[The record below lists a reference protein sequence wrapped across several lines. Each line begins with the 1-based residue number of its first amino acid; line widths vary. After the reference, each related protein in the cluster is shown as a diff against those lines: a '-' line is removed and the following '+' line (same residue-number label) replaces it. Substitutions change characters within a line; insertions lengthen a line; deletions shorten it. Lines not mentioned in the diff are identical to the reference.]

1 MVVGIGPGNIENMTL
16 KALREIKAADV
27 VIGYKTF
34 IELVESIMP
43 NDAEVNKSGMGHEIE
58 RAELAVKKALEG
70 KKVVV
75 VSSGDPGVYGMA
87 GPVLEVAEKEK
98 ADIKIEIVPGVTAA
112 TAVAGLLGAPL
123 MTDFALISL
132 SDLLTPWDVIEKRL
146 KAAAKADFVI
156 VLYNPQSRD
165 RTEPIRRAHEIL
177 LSHRDPK
184 TPIAIVKQA
193 TRKGEKITVTTLD
206 EMLNN
211 ELDMLTTIIV
221 GNSSTKT
228 TSKGMLTS
236 RGYCL

>member
-1 MVVGIGPGNIENMTL
+1 MVVGIGPGNIENITL

-27 VIGYKTF
+27 VIGYKTY
-34 IELVESIMP
+34 IELIESIMP
-43 NDAEVNKSGMGHEIE
+43 HNAEVNESGMGHEIE

-70 KKVVV
+70 KNVVV

-123 MTDFALISL
+123 MTGFALISL

-165 RTEPIRRAHEIL
+165 RTEPIRRAHKIL
-177 LSHRDPK
+177 LSHLDPK

-193 TRKGEKITVTTLD
+193 TRKGEKITMTTLD

-211 ELDMLTTIIV
+211 ELNMTTTIIV

>member
-43 NDAEVNKSGMGHEIE
+43 NDAEVIKSGMGHEIE

-132 SDLLTPWDVIEKRL
+132 SDLLTPWGVIEKRL